1 MRFEERVHKYEYK
14 LNDTD
19 DQIIDY
25 ILQYKEDVTGQSIQ
39 VLASQA
45 YTVPNTITRLSK
57 KLGYD
62 GFSHMKNSLKVEL
75 EEPYEVPDDD
85 SYTLIQKTFE
95 ILDKDRMM
103 EAARQLAESRQVL
116 LFGLGDSSDLCEMMA
131 RNLRVVGKPTSHHIH
146 RHEILHSLDQANP
159 QSILF
164 LISLSGETPL
174 VLEAAE
180 KAVEKNIPIIS
191 LTHFTKNPLQAMAAV
206 NLYCY
211 APKKT
216 KNGYN
221 ITGRTPVMVVLETLS
236 QYFWKY
242 N

>member
-1 MRFEERVHKYEYK
+1 MRFEERVHKFEYK

-25 ILQYKEDVTGQSIQ
+25 IRENHEEVVNQSIQ
-39 VLASQA
+39 NIAS
-45 YTVPNTITRLSK
+45 YSFTVPNTITRLSK

-75 EEPYEVPDDD
+75 ESPYEVPDGD
-85 SYTLIQKTFE
+85 SYSLIQKTFE
-95 ILDKDRMM
+95 ILDKDRMLD
-103 EAARQLAESRQVL
+103 AVRLLVESKEVL
-116 LFGLGDSSDLCEMMA
+116 LFGVGDSSDLCEMMA
-131 RNLRVVGKPTSHHIH
+131 RNLRVIGKSTSHHIH
-146 RHEILHSLDQANP
+146 RHELLHSLDQSNH
-159 QSILF
+159 QNVLF

-174 VLEAAE
+174 VLEAAQ
-180 KAVEKNIPIIS
+180 KAKEQGIPIIS
-191 LTHFTKNPLQAMAAV
+191 LTHFTRNHLQSMATI

-221 ITGRTPVMVVLETLS
+221 ITARTPILVVLETLS
-236 QYFWKY
+236 QYFWNHY
-242 N
+242 